1 MRPEAGDGRWKWG
14 ASQRPYTQ
22 IKSQDLALFG
32 SGTGRTGIRGKVSD
46 SQSLQDCLV
55 LGCKQW
61 MDQ

>member
-22 IKSQDLALFG
+22 IKSQAWHCLARG
-32 SGTGRTGIRGKVSD
+32 QAGQASGERSLTL
-46 SQSLQDCLV
+46 SLQDCLV